1 MRYQHTA
8 PQFSI
13 YDRVRESGYS
23 NNPRSQMLLILKRP
37 TKYELH
43 CDVCCNR
50 IAAHPTYQECESLM
64 YNLGCPYCY
73 L

>member
-1 MRYQHTA
+1 
-8 PQFSI
+8 
-13 YDRVRESGYS
+13 
-23 NNPRSQMLLILKRP
+23 MLLILKRL

-50 IAAHPTYQECESLM
+50 IAANRTYQECESLM